1 MRATSDKVAGKAPSM
16 GLAQKY
22 IKRTTKRIGTQK
34 RLTCKWEPT
43 IQGVF
48 KISGTV
54 HFNSETSKNI
64 SITHIEKR
72 KPIM

>member
-1 MRATSDKVAGKAPSM
+1 MRATSDKVAGKALSV

-34 RLTCKWEPT
+34 RLICKWEPS
-43 IQGVF
+43 IQGLF

-54 HFNSETSKNI
+54 HFNSETSKDI
-64 SITHIEKR
+64 SITHTEKR
-72 KPIM
+72 KSIM